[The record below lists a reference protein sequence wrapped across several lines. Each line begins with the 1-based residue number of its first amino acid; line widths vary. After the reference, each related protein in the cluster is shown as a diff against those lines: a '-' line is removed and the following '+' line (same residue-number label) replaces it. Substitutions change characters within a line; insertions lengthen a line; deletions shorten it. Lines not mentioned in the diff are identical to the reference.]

1 MNKKSKGFTIIELL
15 VVVAI
20 IAVLA
25 SIVLVN
31 VTSYIAKGKDASIK
45 ANLATV
51 RTNAAVFYDNQNPS
65 TYAGF
70 AAAGCVVTGSD
81 TLFTTPRAAI
91 VNAGGT
97 VDCAASTASAWCA
110 KSTLYV
116 SGSWCVDSTG
126 FSGAPAAGTDCT
138 SADLTCQ

>member
-45 ANLATV
+45 GNLATI
-51 RTNAAVFYDNQNPS
+51 RTNAAVLYEGTNPS
-65 TYAGF
+65 SYATFITTGCT
-70 AAAGCVVTGSD
+70 AGHSTFMS
-81 TLFTTPRAAI
+81 PRAAI
-91 VNAGGT
+91 TSAGGT
-97 VDCAASTASAWCA
+97 VDCPTASATAWCV
-110 KSTLYV
+110 KSTLNV

-126 FSGAPAAGTDCT
+126 YSGAPAAGTDCT
-138 SADLTCQ
+138 GTDITCQ